1 MSILPKTLTLGDD
14 DAAEF
19 VRLLIRLRVPFTHR
33 FVPDDGH
40 EFTGPLDRAWKIFTG
55 EEAP

>member
-1 MSILPKTLTLGDD
+1 MSILPTTRTLGDA
-14 DAAEF
+14 DAAGF
-19 VRLLIRLRVPFTHR
+19 VRLLIRLRVPFTYR

-40 EFTGPLDRAWKIFTG
+40 EFTGALDRAWKIFIG